1 MLKDALK
8 ALHQFVF
15 AENGDAE
22 PDEVIIQKLDSLE
35 REYEIKPEISLHQYH
50 NLFATLKVEI
60 ARKELRDQTKSVKS
74 KKGNSKRSGKD
85 WMPSERA
92 ILWFYIN
99 HAQEV
104 ENSTYGEAEEAIAS
118 ILGKTKSGVRYKY
131 YQMRDSVAKGEDI
144 QTVLNQAR
152 KNQSNAESEAKVEK
166 PATPKRR
173 GRPRKHPLPDETV
186 TQQVSESSFT
196 PAASTMST
204 EVEQSKET
212 VVVEKPVTNY
222 ETVVERTAPVEKDE
236 TVVRNSEEP
245 VSENKTV
252 TATVPEKRKKVS
264 ESEVIDKP
272 KNAKSTVRVLQ
283 NIVSNF
289 TVIDESYPNLDAK
302 ETLMSLLEGVEL
314 LSTIAVAG
322 SHNAG
327 SQAELE
333 NKVKNLEAE
342 LAQQKE
348 ASELLAKDYETLRKD
363 YQNKGEELEK
373 KLKNQTREIEDT
385 FKTFTNTYKHH
396 FSQDED
402 AQFLGQDEF
411 KKRMNVQ
418 IEKMGSAI
426 TKTKQFSVTAPR
438 SSQYRL
444 DVKDGVL
451 QKLS

>member
-15 AENGDAE
+15 DENGDAQ

-35 REYEIKPEISLHQYH
+35 REYEVKPEISLHQYH
-50 NLFATLKVEI
+50 NLFTELKFQIVS
-60 ARKELRDQTKSVKS
+60 KQLRDQTKSIKS
-74 KKGNSKRSGKD
+74 KKGSSKRSGKD
-85 WMPSERA
+85 WMPAERS

-131 YQMRDSVAKGEDI
+131 YEMRKSVSKGEDI
-144 QTVLNQAR
+144 QTVLTQAR
-152 KNQSNAESEAKVEK
+152 KNQSTANTEETVQKST
-166 PATPKRR
+166 TPKRR
-173 GRPRKHPLPDETV
+173 GRPRKNPLPEELV
-186 TQQVSESSFT
+186 TKQVSESSVT
-196 PAASTMST
+196 PVASVKST
-204 EVEQSKET
+204 EVEQPKET
-212 VVVEKPVTNY
+212 VVEKPVSNY
-222 ETVVERTAPVEKDE
+222 ETVVERTVPVQKNE

-245 VSENKTV
+245 VSENKP
-252 TATVPEKRKKVS
+252 AAAPAKREKVS

-302 ETLMSLLEGVEL
+302 ETLMDLLQGVEL

-322 SHNAG
+322 SHSADN
-327 SQAELE
+327 QLELE
-333 NKVKNLEAE
+333 KKIKNLEAE

-348 ASELLAKDYETLRKD
+348 ASELLAKDYEGLRKD

-373 KLKNQTREIEDT
+373 KLKNQTREIEDS

-426 TKTKQFSVTAPR
+426 TKTKQSLTAPKT
-438 SSQYRL
+438 SQYRL

>member
-1 MLKDALK
+1 M
-8 ALHQFVF
+8 
-15 AENGDAE
+15 
-22 PDEVIIQKLDSLE
+22 
-35 REYEIKPEISLHQYH
+35 
-50 NLFATLKVEI
+50 
-60 ARKELRDQTKSVKS
+60 RK
-74 KKGNSKRSGKD
+74 
-85 WMPSERA
+85 
-92 ILWFYIN
+92 
-99 HAQEV
+99 
-104 ENSTYGEAEEAIAS
+104 
-118 ILGKTKSGVRYKY
+118 
-131 YQMRDSVAKGEDI
+131 SVAKGEDI

-152 KNQSNAESEAKVEK
+152 KNQSNADLNTTVEK
-166 PATPKRR
+166 SSTPKRR
-173 GRPRKHPLPDETV
+173 GRPRKNPLPDETV
-186 TQQVSESSFT
+186 AKQVSESPVT
-196 PAASTMST
+196 PVASTKAP
-204 EVEQSKET
+204 EVQQPKET
-212 VVVEKPVTNY
+212 VVEKPVANY
-222 ETVVERTAPVEKDE
+222 ETVVERTASVQKSE

-245 VSENKTV
+245 VSENKPA
-252 TATVPEKRKKVS
+252 TATVPEKRKRVS

-402 AQFLGQDEF
+402 AQFLAQDEF
-411 KKRMNVQ
+411 QKRMNVQ
-418 IEKMGSAI
+418 IEKNG
-426 TKTKQFSVTAPR
+426 
-438 SSQYRL
+438 
-444 DVKDGVL
+444 
-451 QKLS
+451 

>member
-15 AENGDAE
+15 AENGDAQ

-35 REYEIKPEISLHQYH
+35 REYEVKPEISLHQYH
-50 NLFATLKVEI
+50 NLFAALKVEI
-60 ARKELRDQTKSVKS
+60 ARKQLRDQTKSVKS
-74 KKGNSKRSGKD
+74 KDGKAKTKRSGKD

-104 ENSTYGEAEEAIAS
+104 ENSTYGEAEEAVAS
-118 ILGKTKSGVRYKY
+118 ILGKTTSGVRYKY
-131 YQMRDSVAKGEDI
+131 YEMRKSVAKGEDI

-152 KNQSNAESEAKVEK
+152 KNQSNADSKVTVEK
-166 PATPKRR
+166 STTPKRR
-173 GRPRKHPLPDETV
+173 GRPRKNPLPEEVV
-186 TQQVSESSFT
+186 TKQVSESPVT
-196 PAASTMST
+196 PAVSAKPT
-204 EVEQSKET
+204 EVEQPKET
-212 VVVEKPVTNY
+212 VVEKPVANY
-222 ETVVERTAPVEKDE
+222 ETVVERTAPFQKSE

-245 VSENKTV
+245 VSENKSV
-252 TATVPEKRKKVS
+252 TAPEKRRKVS

-289 TVIDESYPNLDAK
+289 TVIDDSYPNLDAK
-302 ETLMSLLEGVEL
+302 ETLMNLLEGVEL

-327 SQAELE
+327 NQEELEMRVKNVEAELE
-333 NKVKNLEAE
+333 KE
-342 LAQQKE
+342 KE
-348 ASELLAKDYETLRKD
+348 AYDRLLKDYKQLNEDFK
-363 YQNKGEELEK
+363 NKGEQLEK

-396 FSQDED
+396 FSQSED

-418 IEKMGSAI
+418 IEKMDSAI
-426 TKTKQFSVTAPR
+426 TKTKQFSLTVPKN
-438 SSQYRL
+438 SQYRL

>member
-1 MLKDALK
+1 
-8 ALHQFVF
+8 V
-15 AENGDAE
+15 
-22 PDEVIIQKLDSLE
+22 
-35 REYEIKPEISLHQYH
+35 YH

-60 ARKELRDQTKSVKS
+60 ARKQLRDQTKSVKS
-74 KKGNSKRSGKD
+74 KNGKEKTKRSGKD

-118 ILGKTKSGVRYKY
+118 ILDKTTAGVRYKY
-131 YQMRDSVAKGEDI
+131 YEMRKSVSKGEDI

-152 KNQSNAESEAKVEK
+152 KNQSNADLNTTVEK
-166 PATPKRR
+166 SSTPKRR
-173 GRPRKHPLPDETV
+173 GRPRKNPLPDETV
-186 TQQVSESSFT
+186 AKQVSESPVT
-196 PAASTMST
+196 PVASTKAP
-204 EVEQSKET
+204 EVQQPKET
-212 VVVEKPVTNY
+212 VVEKPVAYY
-222 ETVVERTAPVEKDE
+222 ETVVKRTAPVQKSE

-245 VSENKTV
+245 VSENKPP
-252 TATVPEKRKKVS
+252 TATVPENRKKVS

-302 ETLMSLLEGVEL
+302 ETLMDLLQGVEL

-322 SHNAG
+322 SHSADN
-327 SQAELE
+327 QLELE
-333 NKVKNLEAE
+333 KKIKNLEAE

-363 YQNKGEELEK
+363 YQNKGVELEK

-402 AQFLGQDEF
+402 AQFLAQDEF

-426 TKTKQFSVTAPR
+426 TKTKELSSTAPR